1 VIFLQDSI
9 VIHRSGSLPLTIVLM
24 AAIDLPSLHDSV
36 PHHLYYTAIFKS
48 SENLDNNLAPKPL
61 KIPPFNGCVEIG
73 GVLISG
79 S

>member
-1 VIFLQDSI
+1 
-9 VIHRSGSLPLTIVLM
+9 M

-79 S
+79 L